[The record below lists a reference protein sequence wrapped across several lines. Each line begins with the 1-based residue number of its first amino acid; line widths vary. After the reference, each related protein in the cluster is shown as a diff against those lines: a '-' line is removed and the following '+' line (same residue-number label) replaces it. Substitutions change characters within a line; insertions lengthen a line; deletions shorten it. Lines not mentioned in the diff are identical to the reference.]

1 MLWGIECT
9 PGIKYLPLAEPFK
22 HRVPRE
28 SSGDM
33 SCCCCRFEIIFF
45 FSALS
50 QMLVDQ
56 SYWQSAI
63 AARASCAVKVRS

>member
-1 MLWGIECT
+1 MPHCLN
-9 PGIKYLPLAEPFK
+9 
-22 HRVPRE
+22 
-28 SSGDM
+28 GDL
-33 SCCCCRFEIIFF
+33 SCCCCCRFEIIFF

-63 AARASCAVKVRS
+63 AARASCAVKVRP